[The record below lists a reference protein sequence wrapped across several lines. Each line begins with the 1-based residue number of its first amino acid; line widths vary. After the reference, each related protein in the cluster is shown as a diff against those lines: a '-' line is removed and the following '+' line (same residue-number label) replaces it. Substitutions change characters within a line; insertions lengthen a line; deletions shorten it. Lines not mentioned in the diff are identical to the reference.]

1 MKRIEWKAHSHKRES
16 LMSRVLLGA
25 AGVAA
30 AAMMIRALPDLVRYM
45 RVRRM

>member
-1 MKRIEWKAHSHKRES
+1 MKRIGWKAHSHRRES

-30 AAMMIRALPDLVRYM
+30 AAVMIRALPDLVRYM
-45 RVRRM
+45 RLRRM